1 MQVSRSE
8 GEAVRRREFIT
19 LLGGTAVAWPIAARA
34 QQPERM
40 RRIGVLMGYPEN
52 DLEGPAFFAAF
63 REGLEKLGWVED
75 RNIRL
80 DTRWATP
87 EDAEARQ
94 RFAKE
99 LVALQPDLILSAVT
113 PTTAALLQQTRT
125 IPIVFATVADPVGS
139 GFVASLAQPGGNVT
153 GFQAMVGSL
162 AGKWLELLKEI
173 APRVTRVAMLFNPA
187 VAPYA
192 ESYLNPL
199 KAAASSFAVEA
210 IAAPVRDMSE
220 LESVV
225 AAQAR
230 APNGGLVVMPDSFT
244 DVHRAEITSLAA
256 RYGLPAVYP
265 RRIFTELGGLLSYG
279 IDQLDSYRRAA
290 TYVDRILKGEKPSE
304 LPVQAPVKF
313 ELVINLKTAKAL
325 GLAVPDKLLALA
337 DEVIE

>member
-1 MQVSRSE
+1 M
-8 GEAVRRREFIT
+8 RRRDFIT
-19 LLGGTAVAWPIAARA
+19 LVGGAAAAWPLAAWA
-34 QQPERM
+34 QQTDRI
-40 RRIGVLMGYPEN
+40 RRVGVLMGYPEN

-63 REGLEKLGWVED
+63 REGLEKLGWVEG

-87 EDAEARQ
+87 DDAEARR

-113 PTTAALLQQTRT
+113 PTTGALLEQTRT
-125 IPIVFATVADPVGS
+125 IPIVFATVSDPVGS

-153 GFQAMVGSL
+153 GFQTMVGSL

-173 APRVTRVAMLFNPA
+173 APRVARVAMLFNPA

-192 ESYLNPL
+192 ESFLTPF
-199 KAAASSFAVEA
+199 KAAASSSGVEA
-210 IAAPVRDMSE
+210 IAAPVRDVSE
-220 LESVV
+220 LQSVV

-230 APNGGLVVMPDSFT
+230 APNGGLIAIPDTFM

-256 RYGLPAVYP
+256 RFGLPAVYP
-265 RRIFTELGGLLSYG
+265 RRIFTEVGGLLSYG
-279 IDQLDSYRRAA
+279 IDQLDLYRRAA
-290 TYVDRILKGEKPSE
+290 TYADRILKGAKPSE

-313 ELVINLKTAKAL
+313 ELAINLKTAKAL
-325 GLAVPDKLLALA
+325 GLEVPLFLQQRA
-337 DEVIE
+337 DYIIE